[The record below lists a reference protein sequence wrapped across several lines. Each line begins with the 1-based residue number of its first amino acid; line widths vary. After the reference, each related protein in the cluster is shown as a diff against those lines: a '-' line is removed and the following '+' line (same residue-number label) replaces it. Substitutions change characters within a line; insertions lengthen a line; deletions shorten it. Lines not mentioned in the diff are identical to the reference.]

1 MVVVETAAMEEKAEK
16 AEKHLLLLDC
26 LVADQ
31 INPVVL
37 AETAATPVVVA
48 RSLQVNYKGN

>member
-1 MVVVETAAMEEKAEK
+1 METAAMEEKAEK